1 MGEEMSHQGLDVDQ
15 LDIAANSPLHLA
27 AKHGHISSVSALLHF
42 GAQVALKVQF
52 QLYVDEPNRFWRIDN
67 GPSGSIQNH
76 FRSYLSSMTD
86 NLSAREIIIPGF
98 KDILSNSKFFS
109 SELFRI

>member
-42 GAQVALKVQF
+42 GAQVALKVVPF
-52 QLYVDEPNRFWRIDN
+52 SILYNELNRFWI
-67 GPSGSIQNH
+67 GPI
-76 FRSYLSSMTD
+76 SY
-86 NLSAREIIIPGF
+86 
-98 KDILSNSKFFS
+98 
-109 SELFRI
+109 

>member
-1 MGEEMSHQGLDVDQ
+1 MSHQGLDVDQ

-52 QLYVDEPNRFWRIDN
+52 QLYLMNPTKPNRFWRIDN
-67 GPSGSIQNH
+67 GLSGSIQNH

-98 KDILSNSKFFS
+98 KDILSDSKF
-109 SELFRI
+109 LLRII